1 MSFSIIS
8 GSLSAIALSIC
19 LASAGPCRADNPHGQ
34 AGRVAYQYVGRVALN
49 FMTGTGVV
57 YGYLTHL
64 DGLPATAS
72 LFKGTPSEATAFFTF
87 RANIK
92 FQPLPGNGDLGG
104 GLFAVNPS
112 MVIPGDFNVYFTA
125 DPNHNWSSP
134 DTFSNGRL
142 IAGFARAGEL
152 FSIIGPIN
160 APTSIV
166 SNAASATLTSSNS
179 FVFNGR
185 QFDGEDILPR
195 GVTNVTNGPNIALP
209 GNMPPPPVFAFA
221 GYALANQ

>member
-1 MSFSIIS
+1 MSFRIIS

-34 AGRVAYQYVGRVALN
+34 AGRVAYQYVGRVSLN
-49 FMTGTGVV
+49 FINGTGVV

-64 DGLPATAS
+64 DGLPPTAS
-72 LFKGTPSEATAFFTF
+72 LFKGAPSEATAFFTF

-112 MVIPGDFNVYFTA
+112 MVTPGDFNVYFTA

-152 FSIIGPIN
+152 FSILGPIT
-160 APTSIV
+160 ATTSIAA
-166 SNAASATLTSSNS
+166 NALC
-179 FVFNGR
+179 
-185 QFDGEDILPR
+185 P
-195 GVTNVTNGPNIALP
+195 
-209 GNMPPPPVFAFA
+209 
-221 GYALANQ
+221 